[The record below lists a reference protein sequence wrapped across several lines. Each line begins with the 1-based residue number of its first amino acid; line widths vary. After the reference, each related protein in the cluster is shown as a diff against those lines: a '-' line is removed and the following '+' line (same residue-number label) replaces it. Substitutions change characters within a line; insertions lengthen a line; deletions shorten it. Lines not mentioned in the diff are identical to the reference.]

1 MVRHERE
8 GRAYRYFAT
17 LAPEV
22 AGPEALG
29 TIIEKIHYGPSES
42 ALAQLVDG
50 RMLAPDVAARMKSMV
65 DQATKD

>member
-1 MVRHERE
+1 M
-8 GRAYRYFAT
+8 
-17 LAPEV
+17 APEV

>member
-1 MVRHERE
+1 
-8 GRAYRYFAT
+8 

-22 AGPEALG
+22 AGSEALG
-29 TIIEKIHYGPSES
+29 TIVEKIHYGSFES

-65 DQATKD
+65 DQATSD